1 LCKQVACEVN
11 SLLADF
17 LAIATQVLVNAKYGG
32 SQIQS
37 CVYPA
42 QKGIGAGFHCLTG
55 KAIATQQRS
64 AFLGIQFGLAEII
77 FLESKSPAAA
87 AARPKDPLCR
97 AHPTPLPARSR

>member
-42 QKGIGAGFHCLTG
+42 QKGIGAGFHCLTD

-64 AFLGIQFGLAEII
+64 AILG
-77 FLESKSPAAA
+77 
-87 AARPKDPLCR
+87 DPVGACKYYF
-97 AHPTPLPARSR
+97 SRK